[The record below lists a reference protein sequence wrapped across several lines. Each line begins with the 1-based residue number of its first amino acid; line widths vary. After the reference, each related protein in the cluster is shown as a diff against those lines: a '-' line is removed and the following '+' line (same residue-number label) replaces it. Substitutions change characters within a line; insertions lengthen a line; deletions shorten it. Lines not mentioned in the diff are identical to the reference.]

1 MSVYAQYKTLLNSPE
16 VRAFVWAGLVARLAL
31 PMMGIGIIT
40 LVVQWRESYA
50 LAGAVSAT
58 FVLTYAVL
66 SPQTSRWVDR
76 KGQGY
81 VLPRITALCV
91 SGGGVLVA
99 GTWWPLHDSVL
110 FVGAALLGFMPSVSA
125 LIRARWTA
133 RLVGQPSLQTAYS
146 LETVVDELSFIV
158 GPPLSVGLS
167 VLAFAQAGVL
177 LALLMLTVGAMAL
190 MRQKATE
197 PTVVAA
203 DIAAGH
209 SVLFSAPTVPLLT
222 LLMVAMGVM
231 VGAVDILSVAFAE
244 QQGQPAAA
252 SVVLSAYA
260 VGSCVAGLVFGAR
273 SFTTPLP
280 TLLAWGGIAIAAS
293 TLPFL
298 WVNSVLGLSVAVLI
312 AGVCFAPT
320 MIVAMSL
327 VERSLAASHITEG
340 MTWLLAGLNSGVAL
354 GASWSGRLVDDAG
367 ASAGMAVLWWAGA
380 AVLMMAVIGTVQLRK
395 QPRLPSSAC

>member
-1 MSVYAQYKTLLNSPE
+1 MYAQYKTLLNSPE

-40 LVVQWRESYA
+40 LLVQWRDSYA

-58 FVLTYAVL
+58 FVLAYALL
-66 SPQTSRWVDR
+66 SPQTSRWVDS
-76 KGQGY
+76 KGQAY
-81 VLPRITALCV
+81 VVPRITAVCV
-91 SGGGVLVA
+91 SGGVVLVA

-133 RLVGQPSLQTAYS
+133 RLAGQSSLQTAYS
-146 LETVVDELSFIV
+146 LETVLDELSFIV

-167 VLAFAQAGVL
+167 VLLFAQAGVL
-177 LALLMLTVGAMAL
+177 LALLMLTLGAIAL
-190 MRQKATE
+190 VRQQATE
-197 PTVVAA
+197 PRVVASNN
-203 DIAAGH
+203 IARRSLLLSTPA
-209 SVLFSAPTVPLLT
+209 VPLLT

-231 VGAVDILSVAFAE
+231 VGTVDILSVAFAE

-273 SFTTPLP
+273 SFATPLP
-280 TLLAWGGIAIAAS
+280 TQLAWGGVAIAAS

-298 WVNSVLGLSVAVLI
+298 WVDSVLGLSATVVVAGL
-312 AGVCFAPT
+312 CFAPT

-327 VERSLAASHITEG
+327 VERSLTASQITEG

-354 GASWSGRLVDDAG
+354 GASWSGRLVDEAG
-367 ASAGMAVLWWAGA
+367 AGAGIAVLWWAGA
-380 AVLMMAVIGTVQLRK
+380 AVLIMAVLGTVQLRK
-395 QPRLPSSAC
+395 QASLPSSAC

>member
-40 LVVQWRESYA
+40 LLVQWRDSYA

-58 FVLTYAVL
+58 FVLAYAML
-66 SPQTSRWVDR
+66 SPQTSRWVDS

-91 SGGGVLVA
+91 SGGVVLVA

-110 FVGAALLGFMPSVSA
+110 FVGAVLLGFMPSVSA

-133 RLVGQPSLQTAYS
+133 RLAGQSSLQTAYS
-146 LETVVDELSFIV
+146 LETVLDELSFIV

-167 VLAFAQAGVL
+167 VLLFAQAGVL
-177 LALLMLTVGAMAL
+177 LALLMLILGATAL
-190 MRQKATE
+190 IRQQATE
-197 PTVVAA
+197 PKVVALNN
-203 DIAAGH
+203 IARR
-209 SVLFSAPTVPLLT
+209 SLLLSTPVVPLLT

-231 VGAVDILSVAFAE
+231 VGTVDILSVAFAE

-273 SFTTPLP
+273 SFATPLS
-280 TLLAWGGIAIAAS
+280 TQLAWGGVAIAAS

-298 WVNSVLGLSVAVLI
+298 WVDSVLGLSATVVVAGL
-312 AGVCFAPT
+312 CFAPT

-327 VERSLAASHITEG
+327 VERSLTASQITEG

-354 GASWSGRLVDDAG
+354 GASWSGRLVDEAG
-367 ASAGMAVLWWAGA
+367 ASAGIAVLWWAGA
-380 AVLMMAVIGTVQLRK
+380 AVLIMAVTGTVQLRK
-395 QPRLPSSAC
+395 QSSVAC